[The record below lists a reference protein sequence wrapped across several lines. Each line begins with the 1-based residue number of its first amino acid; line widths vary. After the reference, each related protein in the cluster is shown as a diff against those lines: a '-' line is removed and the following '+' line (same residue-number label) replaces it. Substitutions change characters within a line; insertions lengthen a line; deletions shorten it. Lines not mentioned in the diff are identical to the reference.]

1 MADRPKAFVVTTIP
15 PDLRTALAQRCDLVD
30 RAAAAGWPAQ
40 PARGFRVA
48 ATTSMTGFDAR
59 MLDALPDLEIVI
71 CNGAGLDRID
81 LAAAR
86 ARNVA
91 ICHTPDELADD
102 VGEAVIALTYSVMRR
117 VAEADRFVRA
127 GLWSN
132 ARMTPS
138 TRVFGKTIGIVG
150 LGRIGS
156 RAAGLAQG
164 IGMKVL
170 YHGRRPQPDVAYP
183 FVADLLEL
191 AQEADVLVL
200 SCPASDE
207 TRSLVGKVV
216 LERLGPSGYLINV
229 SRGSVVDEPA
239 LLDALENRTI
249 AGAGM
254 DVFASEPNIDP
265 RWLGLENVVMQ
276 PHSTSITHETR
287 AAMINRLTHDL
298 DAYQNKQPF
307 HNAAASSM

>member
-1 MADRPKAFVVTTIP
+1 LADRPKAFVVTTIP

-30 RAAAAGWPAQ
+30 RDAASGWPAQ
-40 PARGFRVA
+40 PAPGFRVA
-48 ATTSMTGFDAR
+48 ATTSMAGFDAR
-59 MLDALPDLEIVI
+59 MLDGLPDLEIVI

-102 VGEAVIALTYSVMRR
+102 VGEAVIALTYAVMRR
-117 VAEADRFVRA
+117 VAEADRFVRS
-127 GLWSN
+127 GRWSKE
-132 ARMTPS
+132 RMTAS
-138 TRVFGKTIGIVG
+138 TRVFGKTMGIVG

-170 YHGRRPQPDVAYP
+170 YHGRRPRSDISYP
-183 FVADLLEL
+183 FVADLLDL
-191 AQEADVLVL
+191 AQQADVLVL
-200 SCPASDE
+200 SCPAGDE
-207 TRSLVGKVV
+207 TRNLVGKAV

-229 SRGSVVDEPA
+229 SRGSVIDEPA
-239 LLDALENRTI
+239 LLDALANRTI

-254 DVFASEPNIDP
+254 DVFASEPNLDP
-265 RWLGLENVVMQ
+265 RWLRLENVVLQ

-287 AAMINRLTHDL
+287 AAMIARLTRDF
-298 DAYQNKQPF
+298 DAYQNKRPF

>member
-1 MADRPKAFVVTTIP
+1 VADRPKAFVVTTIP
-15 PDLRTALAQRCDLVD
+15 PDLRAALGQRCDLVD
-30 RAAAAGWPAQ
+30 RDAVGGWPSE

-48 ATTSMTGFDAR
+48 ATTSMAGFDAP
-59 MLDALPDLEIVI
+59 MLDSLPDLEIVI

-86 ARNVA
+86 SRNVA
-91 ICHTPDELADD
+91 ICNTPDELADD
-102 VGEAVIALTYSVMRR
+102 VGEAAIALTYAVMRR

-127 GLWSN
+127 GRWSKE
-132 ARMTPS
+132 RMTPS
-138 TRVFGKTIGIVG
+138 TRVFGKTMGIVG

-156 RAAGLAQG
+156 RAARLAQG
-164 IGMKVL
+164 VGMKVL
-170 YHGRRPQPDVAYP
+170 YQGRRPRPDAAYP
-183 FVADLLEL
+183 FVPDLLEL
-191 AQEADVLVL
+191 AEQSDVLVL
-200 SCPASDE
+200 SCPASNE
-207 TRSLVGKVV
+207 TRNLVGKAV

-239 LLDALENRTI
+239 LLEALEKRTI

-254 DVFASEPNIDP
+254 DVFASEPNLDP
-265 RWLGLENVVMQ
+265 RWLSLQNVVLQ

-287 AAMINRLTHDL
+287 VAMIDRLMRDL
-298 DAYQNKQPF
+298 DAYQNKRPF